1 MRSLQISVIILVHN
15 NETTI
20 RKCLESIFA
29 NKILPYEIIIVD
41 NLSTDNS
48 ISIIQSFSYEH
59 FKIIHSKKNHIGY
72 ARNIGLKYAKGNY
85 VMFIDAD
92 DYVDVHLFETLS
104 LYQGYDVIRF
114 APVLVDKDLF
124 LYDNKF
130 IYPLECSFKNG
141 YEALKKFSVPE
152 LRYGVFWIY
161 CFKNHD
167 LKIRNFK
174 IYEDTVS
181 IPDIISKAKSVIC
194 LDYYGYYHVI
204 NELGYTHQISKEEKE
219 KYFKKTCRYLIKKYH
234 NHKDIRLYYEYH
246 WNRKKK
252 GHFKKT
258 VNY

>member
-15 NETTI
+15 NEKTI
-20 RKCLESIFA
+20 GKCLESIFV

-48 ISIIQSFSYEH
+48 ISIVQSFSYEH

-72 ARNIGLKYAKGNY
+72 ARNIGLKYARGNY

-181 IPDIISKAKSVIC
+181 IPDIISKAKKVIN
-194 LDYYGYYHVI
+194 LHYYGYYHVI
-204 NELGYTHQISKEEKE
+204 HSNSYSSKISCEEKE
-219 KYFKKTCRYLIKKYH
+219 RYFKKTCRYLIKRYYKHPVIRKYY
-234 NHKDIRLYYEYH
+234 LYHFE
-246 WNRKKK
+246 RKKL
-252 GHFKKT
+252 GRFKKAI
-258 VNY
+258 N

>member
-72 ARNIGLKYAKGNY
+72 ARNIGLKYARGNY

-181 IPDIISKAKSVIC
+181 IPDIISKAKKVIN
-194 LDYYGYYHVI
+194 LHYYGYYHVI
-204 NELGYTHQISKEEKE
+204 HSNSYSSKISCEEKE
-219 KYFKKTCRYLIKKYH
+219 RYFKKTCRYLIRRYYKHPVIRKYY
-234 NHKDIRLYYEYH
+234 LYHFE
-246 WNRKKK
+246 RKKL
-252 GHFKKT
+252 GRFKKAI
-258 VNY
+258 N

>member
-1 MRSLQISVIILVHN
+1 MKISVIILVHN
-15 NETTI
+15 NEKTI
-20 RKCLESIFA
+20 GKCLESIFA

-72 ARNIGLKYAKGNY
+72 ARNIGLKYARGNY

-130 IYPLECSFKNG
+130 IYSLECSFKNG

-181 IPDIISKAKSVIC
+181 IPDIISKAKKVIN
-194 LDYYGYYHVI
+194 LHYYGYYHVI
-204 NELGYTHQISKEEKE
+204 HSNSYSSKISCEEKE
-219 KYFKKTCRYLIKKYH
+219 RYFKKTCRYLIRRYYKHPVIRKYY
-234 NHKDIRLYYEYH
+234 LYHFE
-246 WNRKKK
+246 RKKL
-252 GHFKKT
+252 GRFKKAI
-258 VNY
+258 N

>member
-20 RKCLESIFA
+20 RKCLESIFV

-48 ISIIQSFSYEH
+48 ISIVQSFSYEH

-72 ARNIGLKYAKGNY
+72 ARNIGLKYARGNY

-181 IPDIISKAKSVIC
+181 IPDIISKAKKVIN
-194 LDYYGYYHVI
+194 LHYYGYYHVI
-204 NELGYTHQISKEEKE
+204 HSNSYSSKISCEEKE
-219 KYFKKTCRYLIKKYH
+219 RYFKKTCRYLIKRYYKHPVIRKYY
-234 NHKDIRLYYEYH
+234 LYHFE
-246 WNRKKK
+246 RKKL
-252 GHFKKT
+252 GRFKKAI
-258 VNY
+258 N

>member
-15 NETTI
+15 NEATI

-29 NKILPYEIIIVD
+29 NKMLPYEIIIVD
-41 NLSTDNS
+41 NLSSDNS
-48 ISIIQSFSYEH
+48 ISIIQIFSYEH

-72 ARNIGLKYAKGNY
+72 ARNIGLKYARGNY

-92 DYVDVHLFETLS
+92 DYVDVHLFETLL

-161 CFKNHD
+161 CFKNYD

-181 IPDIISKAKSVIC
+181 IPDIISKAKKVIN
-194 LDYYGYYHVI
+194 LHYYGYYHVI
-204 NELGYTHQISKEEKE
+204 HSNSYSSKISCEEKE
-219 KYFKKTCRYLIKKYH
+219 RYFKKTCRYLIKRYYKHPVIRKYY
-234 NHKDIRLYYEYH
+234 LYHFE
-246 WNRKKK
+246 RKKL
-252 GHFKKT
+252 GRFKKAI
-258 VNY
+258 N

>member
-1 MRSLQISVIILVHN
+1 MKISVIILVHN
-15 NETTI
+15 NEKTI
-20 RKCLESIFA
+20 KKCLESIFA

-72 ARNIGLKYAKGNY
+72 ARNIGLKYARGNY

-92 DYVDVHLFETLS
+92 DYVDVHLFETLL

-114 APVLVDKDLF
+114 VPVLVDKDLF

-130 IYPLECSFKNG
+130 IYPLECNFKNG

-161 CFKNHD
+161 CFKNYD

-181 IPDIISKAKSVIC
+181 IPDIISKAKKVIN
-194 LDYYGYYHVI
+194 LHYYGYYHVI
-204 NELGYTHQISKEEKE
+204 HSNSYSSKISCEEKE
-219 KYFKKTCRYLIKKYH
+219 RYFKKTCRYLIKRYYKHPVIRKYY
-234 NHKDIRLYYEYH
+234 LYHFE
-246 WNRKKK
+246 RKKL
-252 GHFKKT
+252 GRFKKAI
-258 VNY
+258 N

>member
-1 MRSLQISVIILVHN
+1 MQISVIILVHN
-15 NETTI
+15 NEKTI
-20 RKCLESIFA
+20 KKCLESIFA

-72 ARNIGLKYAKGNY
+72 ARNIGLKYARGNY

-92 DYVDVHLFETLS
+92 DYVDVHLFETLF

-161 CFKNHD
+161 CFKNYD

-181 IPDIISKAKSVIC
+181 IPDIISKAKKVIN
-194 LDYYGYYHVI
+194 LHYYGYYHVI
-204 NELGYTHQISKEEKE
+204 HSNSYSSKISCEEKE
-219 KYFKKTCRYLIKKYH
+219 RYFKKTCRYLIKRYYKHPVIRKYY
-234 NHKDIRLYYEYH
+234 LYHFE
-246 WNRKKK
+246 RKKL
-252 GHFKKT
+252 GRFKKT
-258 VNY
+258 IN

>member
-1 MRSLQISVIILVHN
+1 
-15 NETTI
+15 
-20 RKCLESIFA
+20 
-29 NKILPYEIIIVD
+29 
-41 NLSTDNS
+41 
-48 ISIIQSFSYEH
+48 
-59 FKIIHSKKNHIGY
+59 
-72 ARNIGLKYAKGNY
+72 
-85 VMFIDAD
+85 MFIDAD

-181 IPDIISKAKSVIC
+181 IPDIISKAKKVIN
-194 LDYYGYYHVI
+194 LHYYGYYHVI
-204 NELGYTHQISKEEKE
+204 HSNSYSSKISCEEKE
-219 KYFKKTCRYLIKKYH
+219 RYFKKTCRYLIKRYYKHPVIRKYY
-234 NHKDIRLYYEYH
+234 LYHFE
-246 WNRKKK
+246 RKKL
-252 GHFKKT
+252 GRFKKAI
-258 VNY
+258 N

>member
-72 ARNIGLKYAKGNY
+72 ARNIGLKYARGNY

-181 IPDIISKAKSVIC
+181 IPDIISKAKKVIN
-194 LDYYGYYHVI
+194 LHYYGYYHVI
-204 NELGYTHQISKEEKE
+204 HSNSYSSKISCEEKE
-219 KYFKKTCRYLIKKYH
+219 RYFKKTCRYLIKRYYKHPVIRKYY
-234 NHKDIRLYYEYH
+234 LYHFE
-246 WNRKKK
+246 RKKL
-252 GHFKKT
+252 GRFKKAI
-258 VNY
+258 N

>member
-1 MRSLQISVIILVHN
+1 MKISVIILVHN
-15 NETTI
+15 NEKTI
-20 RKCLESIFA
+20 KKCLESIFA

-72 ARNIGLKYAKGNY
+72 ARNIGLKYARGNY

-92 DYVDVHLFETLS
+92 DYVDVHLFETLL

-174 IYEDTVS
+174 IYEDTASV
-181 IPDIISKAKSVIC
+181 PDIICTSKKIIN
-194 LDYYGYYHVI
+194 LNYYGYYHVI
-204 NELGYTHQISKEEKE
+204 HSNSYSSKISCEEKE
-219 KYFKKTCRYLIKKYH
+219 RYFKKTCRYLIKRYYKHPVIRKYY
-234 NHKDIRLYYEYH
+234 LYHFE
-246 WNRKKK
+246 RKKL
-252 GHFKKT
+252 GRFKKAI
-258 VNY
+258 N

>member
-1 MRSLQISVIILVHN
+1 MKISVIILVHN
-15 NETTI
+15 NEKTI
-20 RKCLESIFA
+20 KKCLESIFA

-41 NLSTDNS
+41 NLSSDNS

-72 ARNIGLKYAKGNY
+72 ARDIGLKYARGNY

-161 CFKNHD
+161 CFKNYD

-181 IPDIISKAKSVIC
+181 IPDIISKAKKVIN
-194 LDYYGYYHVI
+194 LHYYGYYHVI
-204 NELGYTHQISKEEKE
+204 HSNSYSSKISCEEKE
-219 KYFKKTCRYLIKKYH
+219 RYFKKTCRYLIKRYYKHPVIRKYY
-234 NHKDIRLYYEYH
+234 LYHFE
-246 WNRKKK
+246 RKKL
-252 GHFKKT
+252 GRFKKAI
-258 VNY
+258 N

>member
-1 MRSLQISVIILVHN
+1 MKISVIILVHN
-15 NETTI
+15 NEKTI
-20 RKCLESIFA
+20 KKCLESIFA

-72 ARNIGLKYAKGNY
+72 ARNIGLKYARGNY

-181 IPDIISKAKSVIC
+181 IPDIISKAKKVIN
-194 LDYYGYYHVI
+194 LHYYGYYHVI
-204 NELGYTHQISKEEKE
+204 HSNSYSSKISCEEKE
-219 KYFKKTCRYLIKKYH
+219 RYFKKTCRYLIKRYYKHPVIRKYY
-234 NHKDIRLYYEYH
+234 LYHFE
-246 WNRKKK
+246 RKKL
-252 GHFKKT
+252 GRFKKAI
-258 VNY
+258 N

>member
-181 IPDIISKAKSVIC
+181 IPDIISKAKKVIN
-194 LDYYGYYHVI
+194 LHYYGYYHVI
-204 NELGYTHQISKEEKE
+204 HSNSYSSKISCEEKE
-219 KYFKKTCRYLIKKYH
+219 RYFKKTCRYLIKRYYKHPVIRKYY
-234 NHKDIRLYYEYH
+234 LYHFE
-246 WNRKKK
+246 RKKL
-252 GHFKKT
+252 GRFKKAI
-258 VNY
+258 N